1 MSRGGHQVIP
11 PSGGF
16 DEEEVFQVVRKMEN
30 VSFFAAPTM
39 LHRLVESARGR
50 GKLGSEHYPGLG
62 TIVAGGAPFYVE
74 DIKAS
79 VACFG
84 PRIAQMYGQGE
95 TPLTATAM
103 NAYHTAKAVESD
115 DDLALASVGFPQT
128 GVELQIWDDEGRQV
142 PAGETGE
149 IVVRAHT
156 VMNGYWRNAEETRK
170 ALRDGWLKTGDVGLL
185 DAHGRLHLKDRSKDV
200 IISGGTNIY
209 PREVEDALLKH
220 RAVKEVSVIGVPD
233 AEWGESVMAIIV
245 ADRAVSTSELDAT
258 CVENIARFKRP
269 KHYLFVES
277 LPKSPNGKVLKTELR
292 KSYGARRNNG

>member
-1 MSRGGHQVIP
+1 
-11 PSGGF
+11 
-16 DEEEVFQVVRKMEN
+16 
-30 VSFFAAPTM
+30 
-39 LHRLVESARGR
+39 
-50 GKLGSEHYPGLG
+50 
-62 TIVAGGAPFYVE
+62 VE